1 MIEAEERARELMRRA
16 RDEQGKGHSA
26 RTAQQR
32 RDRQIDALNLR
43 LHALVV
49 LLAYDLGLDVE

>member
-1 MIEAEERARELMRRA
+1 MRRA